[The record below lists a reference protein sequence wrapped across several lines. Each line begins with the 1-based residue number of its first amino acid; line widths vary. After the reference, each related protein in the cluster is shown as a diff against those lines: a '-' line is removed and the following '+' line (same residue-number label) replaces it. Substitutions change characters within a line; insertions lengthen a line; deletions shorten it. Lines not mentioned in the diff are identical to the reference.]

1 MRINPIQQNQNCLN
15 TNFKGTVTPE
25 VTQIIQN
32 LARHEAK
39 NYVLCLGKGVKAD
52 KNILLGVQ
60 KYWNAILKKLNEKA
74 SQMHSDTIVNIESRT
89 TVLGDIS
96 PFNFIFKNQNLGV
109 NLVQNVFI
117 ADAFITSESLAG
129 KKLRNDVKNIKP
141 EIIDKEILESAVRN
155 LERELKNDNLSTY
168 STKYPAII
176 EYQSQ
181 LKNVSKEEAKANIV
195 RLNEAIDNAK
205 AERAERIRIETIEQ
219 ENLELLDEIFGADKD
234 L

>member
-1 MRINPIQQNQNCLN
+1 MRINPIQQNKNCLSS
-15 TNFKGTVTPE
+15 NFKGTVSPE
-25 VTQIIQN
+25 ATQIIQN

-39 NYVLCLGKGVKAD
+39 NYVLCLGKGVNAD

-89 TVLGDIS
+89 NVLGDIC

-117 ADAFITSESLAG
+117 GDTFVTSESLAG
-129 KKLRNDVKNIKP
+129 KKLRNDVNNIKP
-141 EIIDKEILESAVRN
+141 EIIDKEILEAAIKN

-181 LKNVSKEEAKANIV
+181 LKNVSKEEAKNNV
-195 RLNEAIDNAK
+195 DRLNKAINDAK
-205 AERAERIRIETIEQ
+205 AKRAEKVRIEAIEQ
-219 ENLELLDEIFGADKD
+219 ENLELLDEIFGADK
-234 L
+234 